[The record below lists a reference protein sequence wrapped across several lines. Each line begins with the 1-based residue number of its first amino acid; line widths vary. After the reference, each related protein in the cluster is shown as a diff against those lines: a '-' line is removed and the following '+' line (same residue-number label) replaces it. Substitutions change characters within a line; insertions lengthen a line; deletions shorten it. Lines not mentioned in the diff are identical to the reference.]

1 MHYVRHPRDGF
12 ATDFTDREVWSLA
25 LRRRDAHSV
34 AVGHAAEQDR
44 QSQTVAVDFGSA
56 RETKMTISCDLWF
69 SRTSGVPLK
78 ISSACRKG
86 RPGRSG
92 LGADGAGPRLG
103 LDSALARLHARLTRG
118 AALGEGQ
125 RPEPPEPDDRAAVA
139 ANSVLVPR
147 QTLESGVD
155 LRGLADLAVEHGDLE
170 VFAERLDRVRGIL
183 RAPAGLARPALRHP
197 RADVLLEPGAPLQEE
212 GFELLHDP
220 MIERACLLHS
230 VLTLSRRYSLGR
242 RAPTSDSSG
251 WNSSVGAAR
260 SPPPSAAAII
270 AATAIH
276 LSLLGSERG
285 AKASMVSGWGRTS
298 ILS

>member
-1 MHYVRHPRDGF
+1 
-12 ATDFTDREVWSLA
+12 
-25 LRRRDAHSV
+25 
-34 AVGHAAEQDR
+34 
-44 QSQTVAVDFGSA
+44 
-56 RETKMTISCDLWF
+56 MTISCDLWF

-155 LRGLADLAVEHGDLE
+155 LRGPADRAAEHGDLE
-170 VFAERLDRVRGIL
+170 VFAERLDRVGAIL
-183 RAPAGLARPALRHP
+183 RAPVGRARPPPRHAH
-197 RADVLLEPGAPLQEE
+197 ADVLPHPGAPLPAQ
-212 GFELLHDP
+212 GSELLRDP
-220 MIERACLLHS
+220 
-230 VLTLSRRYSLGR
+230 T
-242 RAPTSDSSG
+242 
-251 WNSSVGAAR
+251 
-260 SPPPSAAAII
+260 
-270 AATAIH
+270 
-276 LSLLGSERG
+276 
-285 AKASMVSGWGRTS
+285 
-298 ILS
+298 